1 MELDCDASA
10 RARVCLCACVLQ
22 LYGVAP
28 SQEETTQGA
37 LCDMQSAVI
46 TVDIILL

>member
-1 MELDCDASA
+1 MCA
-10 RARVCLCACVLQ
+10 RARVGVCVRACACVLQ

-28 SQEETTQGA
+28 LQEETTQAA